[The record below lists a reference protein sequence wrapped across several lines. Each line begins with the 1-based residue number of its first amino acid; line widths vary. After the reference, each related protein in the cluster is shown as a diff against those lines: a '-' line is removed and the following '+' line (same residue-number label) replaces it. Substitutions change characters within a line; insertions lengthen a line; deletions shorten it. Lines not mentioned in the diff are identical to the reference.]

1 MDPLRPDEQLRQTPR
16 FWEKVEVTKQYLK
29 YIYIYMCNASLQRAK
44 VTFRYS
50 IKDYLS

>member
-29 YIYIYMCNASLQRAK
+29 YIYICVMRHYNVRK
-44 VTFRYS
+44 
-50 IKDYLS
+50 